1 MEIQTERTE
10 NRTVLGR
17 GIGSLLPET
26 NKRGFFLCPVS
37 ELYPNHAQPRK
48 YFDQAKL
55 EELAQSIRE
64 KGVLQPII
72 AKRTDKGYVIIA
84 GERRWRA
91 SQLAGKKEVPVIL
104 KDLSDNEILETALI
118 ENIQREDL
126 NPIEE
131 SESYQRLIL
140 DLGLTQDEIS
150 KRVGK
155 DRTTIAN
162 ALRLLKLSKEVR
174 EKIVSSELSVG
185 HARCLITVEDKE
197 LQNQLMNEILQ
208 KGLSVRQV
216 EALVKK
222 FRESG
227 EKSVESVTTQS
238 VAEDAV
244 YEDIKRRLQEKL
256 STKVDI
262 KTQSSGKGQFILY
275 FSTKDEFNSLLAKI
289 ER

>member
-1 MEIQTERTE
+1 
-10 NRTVLGR
+10 
-17 GIGSLLPET
+17 
-26 NKRGFFLCPVS
+26 
-37 ELYPNHAQPRK
+37 
-48 YFDQAKL
+48 
-55 EELAQSIRE
+55 
-64 KGVLQPII
+64 
-72 AKRTDKGYVIIA
+72 
-84 GERRWRA
+84 
-91 SQLAGKKEVPVIL
+91 
-104 KDLSDNEILETALI
+104 
-118 ENIQREDL
+118 
-126 NPIEE
+126 
-131 SESYQRLIL
+131 LIL

-256 STKVDI
+256 SAKVDI

-289 ER
+289 EG